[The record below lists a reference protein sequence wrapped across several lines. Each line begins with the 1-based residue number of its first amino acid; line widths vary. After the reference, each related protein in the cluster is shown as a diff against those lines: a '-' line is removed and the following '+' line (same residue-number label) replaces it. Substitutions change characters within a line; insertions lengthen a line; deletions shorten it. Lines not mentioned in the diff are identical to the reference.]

1 MGNAYPVTPC
11 DEREPTQAGHNVEP
25 NSALGEAPGYK
36 RTHWREL
43 TLFLRE
49 PRAPLDNNLGERAL
63 KEG

>member
-1 MGNAYPVTPC
+1 
-11 DEREPTQAGHNVEP
+11 VEP